1 MKELIQKLEARA
13 LPVQIGDQRI
23 STPTDCIP
31 LDTAIALIREAFEG
45 KTLVPSGFLM
55 AADCP
60 NTECSGGVI
69 ARWVGDEEWEP
80 EQCQWC
86 DERELMLKA
95 QGVND
100 NG

>member
-1 MKELIQKLEARA
+1 MDKLIENFESSSF
-13 LPVQIGDQRI
+13 PFQIGDPRI
-23 STPTDCIP
+23 SPPTDCIP
-31 LDTAIALIREAFEG
+31 LDTATALIREVFEG

-86 DERELMLKA
+86 HERELMLKA

-100 NG
+100 NE